1 MRPFTT
7 IAEVDR
13 IASQPVAVIRNLQI
27 TQSYHELSA
36 AITGR
41 LGACANW
48 CTFATW
54 ASKQAGNTIR
64 GEDLYRAVQQ
74 APSKMPVLGDAMVNL
89 LDTLLLHGRK
99 PDKEGLRRLVWEL
112 LDPGGA
118 ADRAGDAVARG
129 NQKVYA
135 EIGREF
141 ARFIEACLPDETYNE
156 AHITGFCEALRPGD
170 PPDGQRYLQQAFR
183 RYYQA
188 MFEPDAQAKAE
199 LILLANIEIGFHEQT
214 RLQPEIAEALEA
226 SVVEPHQFKLR
237 LLGCLFPRSSW
248 IVYFSIILRRLLGR
262 PTTLDRSITR
272 FFDAARHQ
280 LRLILSD
287 HMMTLGFPNGKNLR
301 LGDDLKATF
310 PAILQQLHNPDL
322 KAILAQVDPTPDSMR
337 DTGAADWADLYDRL
351 HFIVDLF
358 RSSHLNSDLLEPPF
372 DAEQTEAILAGSLP
386 GGRL

>member
-7 IAEVDR
+7 IADVDR
-13 IASQPVAVIRNLQI
+13 IATHPVAVIRNLQI

-36 AITGR
+36 AMTGR

-64 GEDLYRAVQQ
+64 GEDLSRSLQQ
-74 APSKMPVLGDAMVNL
+74 LLANAPVLNDAMVNL
-89 LDTLLLHGRK
+89 VDTIMLGSSP
-99 PDKEGLRRLVWEL
+99 PDKKGLRKLIWEL
-112 LDPGGA
+112 INPQSA

-141 ARFIEACLPDETYNE
+141 ARFIETCLSDETYNE
-156 AHITGFCEALRPGD
+156 AHITGFCEALRAGD

-199 LILLANIEIGFHEQT
+199 LSLMANIEIGFHEQT

-226 SVVEPHQFKLR
+226 SVAEPHQFKLR

-248 IVYFSIILRRLLGR
+248 IVYFSIILQRLLGR
-262 PTTLDRSITR
+262 PTTLDRAITN
-272 FFDAARHQ
+272 FFDAARRHI
-280 LRLILSD
+280 RIILSD
-287 HMMTLGFPNGKNLR
+287 HMMALGFPKAETLK
-301 LGDDLKATF
+301 LGDDLKANF
-310 PAILQQLHNPDL
+310 PAILRQLKNPDL
-322 KAILAQVDPTPDSMR
+322 KAMLAQVDPTPDSMR

-358 RSSHLNSDLLEPPF
+358 RSSHLNPDLLEPPF
-372 DAEQTEAILAGSLP
+372 
-386 GGRL
+386 